1 MALLPL
7 KLKSHTLSY
16 HKQSRTLTQIRFIW
30 TKQVGKVGEKNAVIK
45 QIKTDTFLVCHLM
58 YIVEI
63 GCFVSCLFGSLSS
76 YQLYILVH
84 FLLCLWRKNITKK
97 NDTPILFVEIL
108 NCFLLCVFVYGVS
121 VSNHIRLWLLFVFP
135 PPPTTILQYISLLL
149 LYIFNLS
156 SFICWFGEFSPN
168 ANVTFRYN
176 CTFIYCL
183 FIC

>member
-1 MALLPL
+1 M
-7 KLKSHTLSY
+7 
-16 HKQSRTLTQIRFIW
+16 
-30 TKQVGKVGEKNAVIK
+30 K

-84 FLLCLWRKNITKK
+84 FLLCLWRKNITRKK
-97 NDTPILFVEIL
+97 TTLQF
-108 NCFLLCVFVYGVS
+108 FLLRYLIAFCCVCLCMAFQFLTIFGYDCY
-121 VSNHIRLWLLFVFP
+121 LFF
-135 PPPTTILQYISLLL
+135 PPTTILQYISLLL